1 MIAERRAMGA
11 NAAAKPVFS
20 RDQIV
25 SATTVSKK
33 FSEVRKRAKVTPI
46 FVSDRNEIDTVIMD
60 YITYENMYVEL
71 AALREENL
79 YAKAEK
85 RIQDADAASSN
96 DESIALED
104 ALSASELTQYGQTLA
119 DSASD
124 EELFE

>member
-1 MIAERRAMGA
+1 MGA

-96 DESIALED
+96 DESVALED

>member
-1 MIAERRAMGA
+1 MIEERRAMGA

-96 DESIALED
+96 DESVALED

>member
-1 MIAERRAMGA
+1 MIAESRAMGA

-96 DESIALED
+96 DESVALED

>member
-1 MIAERRAMGA
+1 MSA

-60 YITYENMYVEL
+60 YVTYENMYVEL

-85 RIQDADAASSN
+85 RIQEADANSN

-104 ALSASELTQYGQTLA
+104 ALSASELAQYGQTLA